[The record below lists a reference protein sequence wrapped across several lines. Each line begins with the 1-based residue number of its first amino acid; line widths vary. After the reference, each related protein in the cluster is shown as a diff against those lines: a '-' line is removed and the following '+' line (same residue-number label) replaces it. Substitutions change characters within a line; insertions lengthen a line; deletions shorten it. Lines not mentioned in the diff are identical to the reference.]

1 MLTLKIEDKQLSQ
14 RSKDDNGFLIIK
26 NNPIAKAGVFDYLL
40 SEVAENISD
49 NDDKIVKVYRSF
61 EDLVKIKD
69 SFANKPIKFNHLWV
83 GEDDNKADG
92 AIGSIV
98 TIDKENLML
107 RADLI
112 IYNPELINAIENQ
125 NLVELSP
132 GYTGEISEQNGRFNG
147 DNYDYI
153 QTIKCVN
160 HLAVVDKGRSG
171 PDLKI
176 QDSKNKIMEEI
187 DKMKKKSRDSLL
199 SKFKKILDEDTT
211 MEKETEDESC
221 EVKTQDEDKRDII
234 REIIAISNKPA
245 EDFEGGEEER
255 ERTILKLAEKV
266 AYNPSET
273 SKTDD
278 DIEEVEKVEK
288 KEDEDVV
295 EVVEKEDE
303 DIDADAFI
311 EVMEKVA
318 EKVAEKK
325 LNDFEDRMFKKSQ
338 KIADTYSKVSKA
350 LGYTFDYSGKTENDL
365 YKYGYEN
372 LTGKKLD
379 KYMDAKTAFNIA
391 FNDTKYKV
399 KTFQDNS
406 TILNDNKIKSM
417 IDTLRKRG

>member
-1 MLTLKIEDKQLSQ
+1 MLTLKIQDKSLSK
-14 RSKDDNGFLIIK
+14 REKDDNGFLIIK
-26 NNPIAKAGVFDYLL
+26 DNPIAKGGVFDYLL
-40 SEVAENISD
+40 SEISPD
-49 NDDKIVKVYRSF
+49 INSQDDKIVKVYRPF
-61 EDLVKIKD
+61 DELVKIKD

-98 TIDKENLML
+98 TIDKKNLML

-112 IYNPELINAIENQ
+112 IYNPELIEAIEKN
-125 NLVELSP
+125 NIVELSP
-132 GYTGEISEQNGRFNG
+132 GYTGEVIEQNGRFNG

-176 QDSKNKIMEEI
+176 QDSKNKIVKEYQ
-187 DKMKKKSRDSLL
+187 KMSR
-199 SKFKKILDEDTT
+199 KFKDRILSRFKKMLDEDTI
-211 MEKETEDESC
+211 EKEEIEET
-221 EVKTQDEDKRDII
+221 KTQDEDKREII
-234 REIIAISNKPA
+234 REIMAISNKPA

-255 ERTILKLAEKV
+255 ERTIAELAEKI
-266 AYNPSET
+266 AYKPSET

-278 DIEEVEKVEK
+278 EDLEDEDLENEK
-288 KEDEDVV
+288 KETKSEDEDLE
-295 EVVEKEDE
+295 EVKEEIKEDE
-303 DIDADAFI
+303 KLEAIIEAVG
-311 EVMEKVA
+311 EVMKE
-318 EKVAEKK
+318 K
-325 LNDFEDRMFKKSQ
+325 LNDFEDRMFKKSK

-391 FNDTKYKV
+391 FNDTKSKV
-399 KTFQDNS
+399 KEFKDSSIT
-406 TILNDNKIKSM
+406 LNDNKIKSM
-417 IDTLRKRG
+417 LDTLRKRG